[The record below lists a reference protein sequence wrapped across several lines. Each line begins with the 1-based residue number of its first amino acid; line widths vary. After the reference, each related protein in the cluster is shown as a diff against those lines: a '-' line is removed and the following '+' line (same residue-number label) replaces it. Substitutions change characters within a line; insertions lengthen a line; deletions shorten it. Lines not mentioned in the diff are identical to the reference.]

1 VLKASPADQLR
12 LLDVQGLDSK
22 AARLDHRRRTLPELA
37 EIEQLTQESAA
48 VVTRIVVVETQRT
61 DVGRELSKFE
71 SDIEQVRARSDRDQQ
86 RLDTGSVG
94 SAKEL
99 ESLQH
104 EIGSLQ
110 RRQNELEDAELEVME
125 QAEEF
130 DQTLAALRKEQA
142 SLEQRT
148 ADAVARRN
156 AAFSDIARDLEFL
169 AQQRASV
176 VADLASDLVTLYDK
190 LREQHGGVGAAALR
204 QHRCEGCRLELNTT
218 DLGRIRE
225 AADDDVLRC
234 EECRRILVRTEESG
248 L

>member
-1 VLKASPADQLR
+1 VLKASSADQLR
-12 LLDVQGLDSK
+12 LLDVQGLDAK
-22 AARLDHRRRTLPELA
+22 AAQLEHRRRTLPELA
-37 EIEQLTQESAA
+37 QIETLAQESAA

-71 SDIEQVRARSDRDQQ
+71 SDIEQVRARADRDQQ
-86 RLDTGSVG
+86 RLDTGAVG

-110 RRQNELEDAELEVME
+110 RRQNELEEAELEVME
-125 QAEEF
+125 QAEEL
-130 DQTLAALRKEQA
+130 DRSLTALRKEQT

-148 ADAVARRN
+148 ADAVARRDP
-156 AAFSDIARDLEFL
+156 ALSDIARDLEFL
-169 AQQRASV
+169 GQQRAPLV
-176 VADLASDLVTLYDK
+176 GGLAADLLTLYDK

-234 EECRRILVRTEESG
+234 EECGRILVRTEESG